1 MKRKMKFLALLV
13 CAAMIFFGISVFA
26 TVTDAE
32 DIIIEEEIIETEEL
46 PEIAEFSEEA
56 ELFAEGAVC
65 YIGDDTENTYTSLN
79 TAIYNANGETIHLLS
94 DATLEAATNLG
105 TSGGYVIDGTG
116 ENDENYTIT
125 LSGEVAIANEHS
137 GTLTNVNVDMAGY
150 RFDIKGTT
158 VFTLG
163 SGTIVENGGGSDGGT
178 AIVRSGATLNIEEG
192 CIIRNSTASANGGAL
207 HVRGTVNMSGG
218 SIENC
223 KSANRGG
230 AVALYEDGV
239 MKISG
244 NATITGNISTAK
256 GETNVEVRDAD
267 SLILADDFTGTVG
280 ISYDSGAKGVAFAIA
295 DVGATGAENLIY
307 DETEAYVGYI
317 KDGTIYFVEDGI
329 CYIGEDRLTG
339 TFYETLND
347 AIAAVDKSGVVI
359 HLAGNATL
367 PGETTSTNQYG
378 YTIDGT
384 ATGENYKITLS
395 GQYTIQNVAEF
406 KFTNVTLDLN
416 QNNINVKRTGS
427 NLCKVVLGDGASWIN
442 GNRASG
448 SYGGAAYMYANTE
461 LIMEEGSSVKNCTAY
476 NGGGAFFVADN
487 ASLTMEGGSI
497 TACSAYGRGGGV
509 LVSTNGKIYI
519 SGNAEIT
526 GNNSTANGDN
536 LEIRDNDSLELTGDF
551 TGSIGVTVDNG
562 AKGAPFALAGNDV
575 TGAEN
580 LYLESDSSITG
591 TNLNGVLFF
600 KGTEDF
606 SCYISVSSVPTKAY
620 ENVIDGIKAA
630 EGNTV
635 HLIKNATLP
644 AGNLGT
650 SGYVLDGAGKYTV
663 ALSGDV
669 TILNEAGAEFKN
681 ITVDLMQHHFAVTTN
696 NGKGSILIFGDGAV
710 VINGKAANGGAAI
723 INSGA
728 TVNIK
733 PGSVVKDCTSTGN
746 AGAFHVNGGTFN
758 MTGGT
763 ITNCTTANRGGGI
776 LVVEGGTL
784 NLSGNATVMG
794 NTSSYGARG
803 PVNNIEI
810 RDFDSLN
817 IAGDFSGE
825 VGISYYDNTTFTAA
839 VDSAFGTAATGV
851 TIEKIENIKADKAEL
866 YAYIDGNSLK
876 WTSKPSVSVQA
887 DSGVYSDKTGV
898 IRFLTTFESVSPA
911 AVSNY
916 GTYALAT
923 DEFDIESDASVL
935 TKFCSFDVTPGN
947 GKAYIV
953 DIVEIP
959 EDKTETLISGISFVK
974 IKGVATPCYMP
985 YEKCISVA
993 SCNGTIKNL
1002 GIKPVSGN

>member
-13 CAAMIFFGISVFA
+13 CAAMILFGISVFA

-116 ENDENYTIT
+116 ENGENYTIT

-158 VFTLG
+158 EFTLG
-163 SGTIVENGGGSDGGT
+163 SGTVIKNGGGGDGGT

-218 SIENC
+218 SIEDC

-256 GETNVEVRDAD
+256 GVNNVEVRDAD
-267 SLILADDFTGTVG
+267 SLILADDFTGTIG
-280 ISYDSGAKGVAFAIA
+280 ITFDNAESGTLFGIVE
-295 DVGATGAENLIY
+295 DGASGAENFIF
-307 DETEAYVGYI
+307 DEDSSVVGYAKEGALYLV
-317 KDGTIYFVEDGI
+317 KDGV
-329 CYIGEDRLTG
+329 CYTDDRITG
-339 TFYETLND
+339 TVYETLD
-347 AIAAVDKSGVVI
+347 EAISAVTEKGTVIYLIGDYTYTGTKMPANQNGFVLDGNGHTLKLNSVVEI
-359 HLAGNATL
+359 SDINGLEFT
-367 PGETTSTNQYG
+367 
-378 YTIDGT
+378 D
-384 ATGENYKITLS
+384 IT
-395 GQYTIQNVAEF
+395 V
-406 KFTNVTLDLN
+406 DLN
-416 QNNINVKRTGS
+416 KFRFTIKRTGS
-427 NLCKVVLGDGASWIN
+427 NKCKVILGDRATLTN
-442 GNRASG
+442 GYVASG
-448 SYGGAAYMYANTE
+448 SYGGAAYIYANTE
-461 LIMEEGSSVKNCTAY
+461 VVMKEGSSVTNCEVY
-476 NGGGAFFVADN
+476 NGGGAFFVVAN
-487 ASLTMEGGSI
+487 ATLTMEGGSI
-497 TACSAYGRGGGV
+497 TGCSAYGRGGGV
-509 LVSTNGKIYI
+509 LVNPGGKIVI
-519 SGNAEIT
+519 SGDAEIT
-526 GNNSTANGDN
+526 GNTSTANGDN
-536 LEIRDNDSLELTGDF
+536 LEVRDASAITLAGDF
-551 TGSIGVTVDNG
+551 TGSIGVTIDNS
-562 AKGAPFALAGNDV
+562 AKGVCFGTATEGAS
-575 TGAEN
+575 GAEN

-591 TNLNGVLFF
+591 TNLNGTLFF
-600 KGTEDF
+600 KGEEDF
-606 SCYISVSSVPTKAY
+606 CCYLASHTDGVTTYLGAYSVLKDALT
-620 ENVIDGIKAA
+620 AA
-630 EGNTV
+630 NGNTV
-635 HLIKNATLP
+635 HLAKDVSFP
-644 AGNLGT
+644 SGNLGT
-650 SGYVLDGAGKYTV
+650 SGYIIDGEGYTITFT
-663 ALSGDV
+663 GDV
-669 TILNEAGAEFKN
+669 TLLNEAGAVFKN
-681 ITVDLMQHHFAVTTN
+681 VTVDLNEKHITVTVNNGTTSVLTLGDGAHFK
-696 NGKGSILIFGDGAV
+696 NGKGS
-710 VINGKAANGGAAI
+710 NGGAALL
-723 INSGA
+723 NSG
-728 TVNIK
+728 VVLNME
-733 PGSVVKDCTSTGN
+733 PGSMISGCTATGN
-746 AGAFHVNGGTFN
+746 GGTVHVNGGTFN
-758 MTGGT
+758 MKGGT
-763 ITNCTTANRGGGI
+763 ITGGTTANRGGGI
-776 LVVEGGTL
+776 LVVESGTL
-784 NLSGNATVMG
+784 NLSGNATVTG

-876 WTSKPSVSVQA
+876 WTSKPSVSIQA

-923 DEFDIESDASVL
+923 DEFDIESDASAL

-985 YEKCISVA
+985 YVKCISVA

-1002 GIKPVSGN
+1002 GTKPASGI